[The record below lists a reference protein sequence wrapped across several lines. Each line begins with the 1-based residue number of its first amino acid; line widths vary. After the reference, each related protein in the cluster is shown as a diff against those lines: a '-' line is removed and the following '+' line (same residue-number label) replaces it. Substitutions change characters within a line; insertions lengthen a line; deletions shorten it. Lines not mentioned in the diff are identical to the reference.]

1 MPSPTVIATVRARL
15 APRLP
20 GAVALLDIADCKR
33 RNLYL
38 GWRRVDADIHELD
51 ALVGSTAG
59 AAGCRVAGDQWMMAG
74 KLTPESLAA
83 LIARFDR
90 TDAVP
95 VRCISRARQGGGPWK
110 EAIHAETIPIRRTV
124 RCLYLPSRPNIE
136 ALLAGWE
143 ALQTAVKTSPVAEVT
158 EERSVPTPV
167 PGLGERWR
175 AAADPCREW
184 KCLLC
189 GGTEF
194 TWTGGADDA
203 SEGVC
208 EACGAE
214 VDFRIGGA

>member
-1 MPSPTVIATVRARL
+1 MPSPTVIATIRARL
-15 APRLP
+15 ARVLP
-20 GAVALLDIADCKR
+20 GAAALLDIADCKR

-51 ALVGSTAG
+51 SLVGSTAG

-74 KLTPESLAA
+74 KLTPEGLAA

-90 TDAVP
+90 TDAVE
-95 VRCISRARQGGGPWK
+95 VRCITRARQGGGPWK
-110 EAIHAETIPIRRTV
+110 EALHAETIPIRRTV
-124 RCLYLPSRPNIE
+124 RCLYLPSRPTVDS
-136 ALLAGWE
+136 LLDEWE

-158 EERSVPTPV
+158 DERSAPTPV

-175 AAADPCREW
+175 SAADPCREW
-184 KCLLC
+184 RCLLC
-189 GGTEF
+189 GGTGF

>member
-1 MPSPTVIATVRARL
+1 MPNPSVVDTIRTRL
-15 APRLP
+15 GPRLP

-51 ALVGSTAG
+51 AVVTATGG

-83 LIARFDR
+83 LIAGFDR
-90 TDAVP
+90 TDAIE
-95 VRCISRARQGGGPWK
+95 VRCISRARQGGGLWK
-110 EAIHAETIPIRRTV
+110 EATHAETIPIRRTV
-124 RCLYLPSRPNIE
+124 RCLYVASRPNVDS
-136 ALLAGWE
+136 LLAEWE
-143 ALQTAVKTSPVAEVT
+143 TLQTAVKTSPVAAVT
-158 EERSVPTPV
+158 DERSVPPPV

-175 AAADPCREW
+175 SAADPCREW
-184 KCLLC
+184 RCLFC

-203 SEGVC
+203 SEGIC